1 MPNISPAIETSN
13 EAGDSS
19 NENDLAQCEIM
30 VSDEN
35 IKTKDA
41 GRSESDQTKTK
52 RNFSTLIKKD
62 GTKILL
68 LLYLY
73 FLQGVPLGLAAS
85 IPFLLS
91 TRSISYSDQGTF
103 SFASWPF
110 SIKLLWAPVVDS
122 LYIFKFG
129 RRKSWLIPVQFLIS
143 VFMLSFASSAQS
155 LVDTGTTKADIIFL
169 TSIFFSLNFLAATQ
183 DICVD
188 GWAITMLSE

>member
-1 MPNISPAIETSN
+1 MSHISPAIETTNDARDASK
-13 EAGDSS
+13 
-19 NENDLAQCEIM
+19 ENDVPRCEIM
-30 VSDEN
+30 VTDDDIE
-35 IKTKDA
+35 TKDS
-41 GRSESDQTKTK
+41 GLSESDKPPK
-52 RNFSTLIKKD
+52 KNFSTLMKKD

-143 VFMLSFASSAQS
+143 IFMLSFASSAQT